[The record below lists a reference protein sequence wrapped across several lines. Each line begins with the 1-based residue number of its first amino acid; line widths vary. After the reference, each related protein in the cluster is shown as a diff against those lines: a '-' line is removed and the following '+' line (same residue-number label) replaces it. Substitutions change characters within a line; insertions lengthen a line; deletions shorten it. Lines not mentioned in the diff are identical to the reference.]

1 MMPSQPGASAV
12 VVNARVSN
20 VVIRLTDSI
29 AIWNDAYKLQLL
41 SNTGKKHNL
50 LDAISENYLIARSL
64 LKNYTFSRRIFV

>member
-12 VVNARVSN
+12 VVNASVSN
-20 VVIRLTDSI
+20 VVIRFTDSI

-41 SNTGKKHNL
+41 SNTGKKQNL
-50 LDAISENYLIARSL
+50 LDTISENYLIARSL